1 MEKIIYFDVC
11 ALPIFTLILIATR
24 LRRTTKG
31 NVNRLFICVTVLSLL
46 STIMDIACEV
56 MNGIVPLRASH
67 PGVTAFLY
75 YCYFIPRNATIFAY
89 VFFLYAYM
97 RRDYLLR
104 RFPVRLLIWLP
115 ATVMLAVLLTNP
127 AHHGVFTVTAEHG
140 YERGPLLLVLYAGS
154 LLYAFWGIALL
165 ARCRTFISFR
175 EWLVLMSIYF
185 LTFAAIFFQFTFPAY
200 LVEPFSTAVSFLIL
214 ILMVLRPE
222 EITDVSVG
230 LPSFTA
236 YQHELRKI
244 LLVRQPVQVLAL
256 RFLNAWRTRDYLGD
270 GPYNNYIR
278 LAAAQIES
286 YAREQGMKIELYYE
300 GPDGMYIIFSDIPKR
315 CSLAAEL
322 PGMYRAVATRTNDFL
337 QTGARLDVKM
347 CLMDLPQDAATAE
360 AAVSLGHCFPSLLPY
375 EQQFVRAAD
384 IVDTLRYKIEN
395 NMDVILR
402 RAIQDRR
409 FEMYYQPIYALQKKR
424 FASAEALI
432 RLRDEEFGFV
442 SPGLFIP
449 AAERKGLMLAIGDF
463 VLESVFRFASEC
475 DFAALGL
482 EYVEINLSLAQCMD
496 RSLPARVRALQE
508 KYGVLPERINFEIL
522 ETTYESI
529 TTIADKN
536 IRELSEM
543 GYSFSLDD
551 YGTGYS
557 NIQRV
562 VSLPLKIIKLDKC
575 FVDALHTE
583 NGLSILRDTVRT
595 MQSISKELVVEGV
608 ETKEAVDQLDAMR
621 CDFIQ
626 GFYYSKPLPESE
638 FIAFLRRHNG

>member
-1 MEKIIYFDVC
+1 MKILWFDLC
-11 ALPIFTLILIATR
+11 ALPIFIIIEVSLFVRKTTR
-24 LRRTTKG
+24 G
-31 NVNRLFICVTVLSLL
+31 AANRLFIHLVIVAFLTALCDVITEYISKGGGDLNTLQMVVGRISIYAYFLL
-46 STIMDIACEV
+46 RTLTAVVYLFFLFAIT
-56 MNGIVPLRASH
+56 RASYRFSKGIMH
-67 PGVTAFLY
+67 VVVVVP
-75 YCYFIPRNATIFAY
+75 Y
-89 VFFLYAYM
+89 V
-97 RRDYLLR
+97 
-104 RFPVRLLIWLP
+104 IE
-115 ATVMLAVLLTNP
+115 ML
-127 AHHGVFTVTAEHG
+127 
-140 YERGPLLLVLYAGS
+140 LLLVNGFTGWIFTY
-154 LLYAFWGIALL
+154 
-165 ARCRTFISFR
+165 TR
-175 EWLVLMSIYF
+175 EDGYSRG
-185 LTFAAIFFQFTFPAY
+185 
-200 LVEPFSTAVSFLIL
+200 PFIL
-214 ILMVLRPE
+214 ILYAISMMYAIGGTVYLASCRPFLEKGKWAAMMSMYVITFTAVGVQYFHERYMVEMFGTALSILIVAFLVLRPE
-222 EITDVSVG
+222 EIMDQSVG
-230 LPSFTA
+230 LPTFRA
-236 YQHELRKI
+236 YRQELDKI
-244 LLVRQPVQVLAL
+244 IKTRQKVKIVVIK
-256 RFLNAWRTRDYLGD
+256 FINANDIRAYLGEQVYHEYIKAIARVIVGMCVSEKLSWEIYFEHPGCLYLLLD
-270 GPYNNYIR
+270 NYEYDVERAIPGIYRTIR
-278 LAAAQIES
+278 NETRQI
-286 YAREQGMKIELYYE
+286 M
-300 GPDGMYIIFSDIPKR
+300 D
-315 CSLAAEL
+315 
-322 PGMYRAVATRTNDFL
+322 
-337 QTGARLDVKM
+337 TGAKLVPRICVIRCPEDI
-347 CLMDLPQDAATAE
+347 
-360 AAVSLGHCFPSLLPY
+360 AVRDDILHFGHEFHGLFPY
-375 EQQFVRAAD
+375 EQVFSRASD
-384 IVDTLRYKIEN
+384 IVGSLDFEIKN
-395 NMDVILR
+395 NMDKILN
-402 RAIQDRR
+402 RAITGNKL
-409 FEMYYQPIYALQKKR
+409 EMYYQPIYALQKKR